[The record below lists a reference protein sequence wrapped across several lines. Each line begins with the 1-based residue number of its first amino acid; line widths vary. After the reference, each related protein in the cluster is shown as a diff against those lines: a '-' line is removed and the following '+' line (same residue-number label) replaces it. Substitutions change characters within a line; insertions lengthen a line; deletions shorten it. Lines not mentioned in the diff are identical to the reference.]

1 MKGQYLMEKSFT
13 ILIQEHYHMLFCFAM
28 TFCNDSALA
37 EDIVQESFLTAYQR
51 IDNFDPARNFG
62 SWIRG
67 TARKKAMNEFRK
79 SRRIKLLN
87 MKIIQNTIES
97 NFSVSYAEQDTCWTE
112 KIKVLKQCLKKADG
126 LLRKIV
132 ELYYSES
139 ACADD
144 IAKETGMSVDTV
156 WQRLSR
162 GRRSLKSCI
171 EKHLAL
177 PGGGS

>member
-28 TFCNDSALA
+28 TLCNNSALA

-51 IDNFDPARNFG
+51 MDDFDPARDFG

-67 TARKKAMNEFRK
+67 IARKKAMNESRK
-79 SRRIKLLN
+79 SRRIKLLD

-97 NFSVSYAEQDTCWTE
+97 NFSVSSAEQHTCWTE
-112 KIKVLKQCLKKADG
+112 KMEVLKQCLRKADN
-126 LLRKIV
+126 LLRKIIDM
-132 ELYYSES
+132 YYSES

-144 IAKETGMSVDTV
+144 IAEKTGMSVDTV

-171 EKHLAL
+171 EKHLVR